1 MLSRQ
6 IVILLLLTVQSIF
19 GLSVVCT
26 AQTRLSCVER
36 NCEINYPGTKCVST
50 SLCGDTKCQVIEKPQ
65 EPLTPTHQQKQRNCW
80 DQSALRK
87 LLNDKKPQEPLTP
100 THQQK
105 TLELLESIS
114 ADVNSLKLL
123 NDNRN

>member
-65 EPLTPTHQQKQRNCW
+65 EPLTPTHQQK
-80 DQSALRK
+80 
-87 LLNDKKPQEPLTP
+87 
-100 THQQK
+100 